1 MVISK
6 YLTGEVIMANLN
18 ISVSRLPSIIHN
30 HVPVITT
37 ELLADV
43 YETEIRN
50 IQVNHSRNRERF
62 IEGKH
67 FFKLTGSNLKTFKDQ
82 LTQSKLVNVVNK
94 RASHLTVWTER
105 GAARHAKMLDTDRAW
120 DVFEIL
126 EDNYFTK
133 YRDTKQLAKGIPHNA
148 STAEL
153 IALVDE
159 LQKVIHEGEF
169 IPAGHA
175 LPEYSFPK
183 TRKPRSRI
191 LEDFINN
198 PKEDVLH
205 QLVAWLKKD
214 GHNMEDAERVL
225 MHIRDCMMNM
235 AKAINTIQTHAQ
247 YIDSTVSKLL

>member
-1 MVISK
+1 
-6 YLTGEVIMANLN
+6 MASLN
-18 ISVSRLPSIIHN
+18 I
-30 HVPVITT
+30 T
-37 ELLADV
+37 A
-43 YETEIRN
+43 
-50 IQVNHSRNRERF
+50 
-62 IEGKH
+62 
-67 FFKLTGSNLKTFKDQ
+67 SNLTPEIIVKSGRPVTTTKAVAAYFVKQHQHVTQKVESLDCSEHF
-82 LTQSKLVNVVNK
+82 LTSNFSLVNYEHNGNTYKMYEMTKNGFVFLVMGFTGKKAAQFKETYIAEFDRMESELAAK
-94 RASHLTVWTER
+94 RY
-105 GAARHAKMLDTDRAW
+105 
-120 DVFEIL
+120 DVL
-126 EDNYFTK
+126 
-133 YRDTKQLAKGIPHNA
+133 GNA
-148 STAEL
+148 STANKADL

-225 MHIRDCMMNM
+225 MHIRDCMMDM

>member
-1 MVISK
+1 
-6 YLTGEVIMANLN
+6 MANVN
-18 ISVSRLPSIIHN
+18 ISASNLPSIIHN

-43 YETEIRN
+43 YETEIQN
-50 IQVNHSRNRERF
+50 IKTNHSRNRDRF

-67 FFKLTGSNLKTFKDQ
+67 FFKLTGSILKDFKNQ
-82 LTQSKLVNVVNK
+82 VTQSNRLNSRKQPHSQWVSK
-94 RASHLTVWTER
+94 MASHLILWTER

-225 MHIRDCMMNM
+225 MHIRDCMMDM

>member
-1 MVISK
+1 
-6 YLTGEVIMANLN
+6 MASQLPINLN
-18 ISVSRLPSIIHN
+18 PEITIRN
-30 HVPVITT
+30 NQVITT
-37 ELLADV
+37 SQSVAAFFVRRHDDV
-43 YETEIRN
+43 LRKIRVIDCSDDFRTRNFTETSISVPQPRGGIRKEP
-50 IQVNHSRNRERF
+50 S
-62 IEGKH
+62 
-67 FFKLTGSNLKTFKDQ
+67 
-82 LTQSKLVNVVNK
+82 
-94 RASHLTVWTER
+94 
-105 GAARHAKMLDTDRAW
+105 
-120 DVFEIL
+120 FEITKNGFIFL
-126 EDNYFTK
+126 VMGFTGK
-133 YRDTKQLAKGIPHNA
+133 KAAQFKEAYISEFDRMESELAAKRYDVLGNA
-148 STAEL
+148 STTNKADL

-235 AKAINTIQTHAQ
+235 AKAVNTIQTHAQ

>member
-1 MVISK
+1 
-6 YLTGEVIMANLN
+6 MANVS
-18 ISVSRLPSIIHN
+18 ISVSKLPSIIHN
-30 HVPVITT
+30 NVPVITT
-37 ELLADV
+37 DLLADV
-43 YETEIRN
+43 YETDSKN
-50 IQVNHSRNRERF
+50 IHMNYSRNNQRF
-62 IEGKH
+62 IAGKH
-67 FFKLTGSNLKTFKDQ
+67 FFKLEGDELRGFKNSPTNCGSVAKQARSLI
-82 LTQSKLVNVVNK
+82 L
-94 RASHLTVWTER
+94 WTER

-133 YRDTKQLAKGIPHNA
+133 YRDTKHIVKGIPSNA

-169 IPAGHA
+169 IPAGHV

-225 MHIRDCMMNM
+225 MHIRDCMMDM